1 MNLEEIKNRAK
12 EEIEKIVDL
21 KQADDFFKK
30 YLGKKG
36 EIAKVFDSLKDLA
49 IEEKKSIG
57 QQANTLKKEI
67 EEFFNTKNEEIKNA
81 KNQTNPN
88 HTAEKIDITRPGQ
101 KIQRGHLHPLTLV
114 MNEAC
119 SIFQTMG
126 FEIAQGPELE
136 TEWYNFDALNVPKDH
151 PARDMQDTFWLRQNV
166 SEIKNQKSKIK
177 DNEDGFYKS
186 NRLLMRTQTSPV
198 QIRYMESHQ
207 PPLRIIAPGR
217 VFRNEA
223 TDAKHGAQF
232 YQLEGLM
239 VDKEVA
245 ASNFKAIIEDFLK
258 RFFKT
263 NVEMRLR
270 PGFFP
275 FTEPSFEIDVKR
287 PDGKWMEIMGAGMVH
302 PNVFRSAG
310 LNASVKPGLG
320 WQGFAFGVGI
330 DRLAIVKYKITDIRL
345 LYQNDLRFLNQF

>member
-1 MNLEEIKNRAK
+1 M
-12 EEIEKIVDL
+12 
-21 KQADDFFKK
+21 
-30 YLGKKG
+30 GKGG
-36 EIAKVFDSLKDLA
+36 EIAQIFDSLKDFSV
-49 IEEKKSIG
+49 EEKKTIG
-57 QQANTLKKEI
+57 KEANILKNEI
-67 EEFFNTKNEEIKNA
+67 ESFFEKRKEKIKNTT
-81 KNQTNPN
+81 KTVKQKG
-88 HTAEKIDITRPGQ
+88 EKIDITRPAK
-101 KIQRGHLHPLTLV
+101 KIQRGHLHPLTLA
-114 MNEAC
+114 MDEAC
-119 SIFQTMG
+119 SIFETMG

-151 PARDMQDTFWLRQNV
+151 PARDMQDTFWLKDNQN
-166 SEIKNQKSKIK
+166 ELKIKNEKLKIKEGDYKSK
-177 DNEDGFYKS
+177 
-186 NRLLMRTQTSPV
+186 RLLMRTQTSPV
-198 QIRYMESHQ
+198 QIRYMETHQ

-239 VDKEVA
+239 VDKEVS
-245 ASNFKAIIEDFLK
+245 ASNFKAIVEDFLK

-263 NVEMRLR
+263 EVETRLR

-275 FTEPSFEIDVKR
+275 FTEPSFEIDVKT

-310 LNASVKPGLG
+310 LNLSVKSGLG

-330 DRLAIVKYKITDIRL
+330 DRLAIIKYKITDIRL
-345 LYQNDLRFLNQF
+345 LYQNDMRFLSQF

>member
-1 MNLEEIKNRAK
+1 MDLRELKNRAR
-12 EEIEKIVDL
+12 EEIEKVVDL
-21 KQADDFFKK
+21 KEAEDFFKK
-30 YLGKKG
+30 YLGKGG
-36 EIAKVFDSLKDLA
+36 EVAQVFDSLKNLA
-49 IEEKKSIG
+49 VEEKKAIG
-57 QQANTLKKEI
+57 KEANVLKKEI
-67 EEFFNTKNEEIKNA
+67 EEFFNAKADELKNTGKQIGLNYK
-81 KNQTNPN
+81 
-88 HTAEKIDITRPGQ
+88 AEKIDITRPAK

-114 MNEAC
+114 INEAC
-119 SIFQTMG
+119 AIFQTMG

-151 PARDMQDTFWLRQNV
+151 PARDMQDTFWLRQNELKV
-166 SEIKNQKSKIK
+166 QSAKLKVGEG
-177 DNEDGFYKS
+177 DYKS
-186 NRLLMRTQTSPV
+186 QRLLMRTQTSPV

-207 PPLRIIAPGR
+207 PPFRIIAPGR

-223 TDAKHGAQF
+223 TDAKHSAQF

-239 VDKEVA
+239 VDKEVS

-263 NVEMRLR
+263 DIEMRLR

-287 PDGKWMEIMGAGMVH
+287 EDGKWMETMGAGMVH
-302 PNVFRSAG
+302 PNVFKSAG

-330 DRLAIVKYKITDIRL
+330 DRLVMIKYKITDIRL